1 MSLPIGWNHLCRS
14 GHQVD
19 ASQSVRDS
27 DSLHDDGWIGQ
38 RGQCLEIL
46 RVLSE
51 HDPSGS
57 LGDCNDD
64 CIDGRAAPSSSS
76 QSRSAASDGP
86 INRFQVAHPE
96 KSLLEKVPA
105 RIALQSLREDD
116 RRDDRGP
123 QAGASKLAEP
133 LSGGNAAL
141 GQPGETSG
149 VENRWVH
156 ALRGFFRC
164 AVSGP
169 VSLPTQASASAI

>member
-1 MSLPIGWNHLCRS
+1 MSLPIRVESSCRS
-14 GHQVD
+14 GRQVD

-46 RVLSE
+46 RVLGE

-76 QSRSAASDGP
+76 QLRGAASDGL
-86 INRFQVAHPE
+86 INRFHIAHPE
-96 KSLLEKVPA
+96 KPLLEEVPA
-105 RIALQSLREDD
+105 GIATERLREDD

-123 QAGASKLAEP
+123 QASASKLAEP

-149 VENRWVH
+149 VENR
-156 ALRGFFRC
+156 
-164 AVSGP
+164 
-169 VSLPTQASASAI
+169 

>member
-1 MSLPIGWNHLCRS
+1 MSLPIGCNHLCRS

-46 RVLSE
+46 RVLGE
-51 HDPSGS
+51 HDPSDS
-57 LGDCNDD
+57 LGDCN
-64 CIDGRAAPSSSS
+64 DGRAAPSSSS
-76 QSRSAASDGP
+76 QSRSAATDGP

-156 ALRGFFRC
+156 ALRGFLRC

-169 VSLPTQASASAI
+169 VSLPTQASASEI

>member
-1 MSLPIGWNHLCRS
+1 MSLPIRVESSCRS
-14 GHQVD
+14 GRQVD

-46 RVLSE
+46 RVLGE

-86 INRFQVAHPE
+86 INRFHVAHPE

-116 RRDDRGP
+116 RRDDRGS

-141 GQPGETSG
+141 GQAGQTSG

-156 ALRGFFRC
+156 ALRGFLRC

-169 VSLPTQASASAI
+169 ASFPTQASASEI